1 MNDTPRAQPH
11 PAGGKGIPWRER
23 LRRYI
28 LLVRLN
34 RPIGI
39 LLLLWPTL
47 WALWLA
53 GEGRPRWDIV
63 LVFVTGVTLMR
74 SAGCAINDYADRH
87 FDGWVSRTQGRPI
100 AQGLVSPRE
109 ALWVFAVLS
118 LLAATLLLFLNMPTR
133 LMSLVAL
140 ALATVYPFMKRY
152 THLPQVML
160 GAAFGWA
167 VPMAFMAL
175 NEQIPP
181 LAWILF
187 IATVVW
193 AVIYDTQYAMV
204 DREDDLKIGVKSS
217 AILFGRYDNL
227 IVGLLQ
233 AVMLLLLLLVGRMAG
248 TGWAYDLGLL
258 LGAGLFVYQLWLTRA
273 REPKACF
280 KAFLNNNLFGMAV
293 FLGLVLDYL
302 LKA

>member
-87 FDGWVSRTQGRPI
+87 FDGWVTRTKGRPI

-109 ALWVFAVLS
+109 ALWVFAALS

-187 IATVVW
+187 IATVIW